1 MSDPQ
6 VLLAIE
12 ASQRRGGV
20 AVRDSDGRDH
30 EELLGAEAMHDD
42 DLLAAID
49 RLYIRLSL
57 VPSDTRA
64 IGVSTGPGG
73 FTGLRIAVATA
84 KMLAESLGA
93 SLVAVPTSLVVAES
107 FQEQGPI
114 IVALSSRQ
122 QTVWATRLE
131 QVGSERTWAMMDEGG
146 LADADAIRLDG
157 IAALLGDRYL
167 PEVLR
172 ARCREAGVAVV
183 EPVFSPLACLA
194 VAGRLLAEGRTT
206 DSLELAPEYSRPP
219 AAVVKSNRDRYRR

>member
-1 MSDPQ
+1 MSGPQ

-20 AVRDSDGRDH
+20 AVRDRDGRDH
-30 EELLGAEAMHDD
+30 VELLGAESRHDD

-49 RLYIRLSL
+49 RLYARLRL

-73 FTGLRIAVATA
+73 FTGLRIAIATA
-84 KMLAESLGA
+84 KMLGESLGA
-93 SLVAVPTSLVVAES
+93 CLVAVPTSLVVAES
-107 FQEQGPI
+107 RQGPGPI
-114 IVALSSRQ
+114 IVALSSKQDR
-122 QTVWATRLE
+122 VWATHLE
-131 QVGSERTWAMMDEGG
+131 QSGADRTWTMVGQGSLTDAAAVQLEGV
-146 LADADAIRLDG
+146 
-157 IAALLGDRYL
+157 AALLGDRYL

-172 ARCREAGVAVV
+172 TRCLEAGVAVV

-206 DSLELAPEYSRPP
+206 DPLELAPEYSRPP
-219 AAVVKSNRDRYRR
+219 AAAVKTDIAAGG

>member
-1 MSDPQ
+1 MSGPQ

-20 AVRDSDGRDH
+20 AVRDRDGRDH
-30 EELLGAEAMHDD
+30 VELLGAESRHDD

-49 RLYIRLSL
+49 RLYARLRL

-64 IGVSTGPGG
+64 IGVATGPGG
-73 FTGLRIAVATA
+73 FTGLRIAIATA

-93 SLVAVPTSLVVAES
+93 CLVAVPTSLVVAES
-107 FQEQGPI
+107 RQGPGPI
-114 IVALSSRQ
+114 IVALSSKQDR
-122 QTVWATRLE
+122 VWATHLEQSGAARSWTIVGQGSLTDAAAVRLE
-131 QVGSERTWAMMDEGG
+131 
-146 LADADAIRLDG
+146 G
-157 IAALLGDRYL
+157 IAALLVDRYL

-172 ARCREAGVAVV
+172 TRCREAGIAVV

-206 DSLELAPEYSRPP
+206 DPLELAPEYSRPP
-219 AAVVKSNRDRYRR
+219 AAVVKTDIAAGG